1 MSKAQKD
8 TKKDGTEEKGE
19 STKLEKAREIDHYE
33 KIIDRVDK
41 EIQHVHRV
49 YYLLAGILGLIM
61 TAGIAAVTILTWNT
75 LGDARESVRQET
87 QEMKSSLE
95 EEVGMLKQKAEEMK
109 SSLEKE
115 VGMLRQEVQRRVER
129 EFDKEEIQQLVREEA
144 MERIDAVADQFI
156 EKEIDKKVTPV
167 ISGVEKEMGVLDNA
181 LLTIQE
187 RLKHIV
193 ETTEKRVEGL
203 EKETE
208 ETLNEMKTESEFLL
222 TLLRAQHGEKE
233 SWVKLFQIAEKE
245 QETERGRFAGDTA
258 RRIYDKFF
266 IMQDARRRHYG
277 DGVSDSSVVKSLK
290 HRWSHRRKMAVYT
303 VKERSMHDQI
313 PALISMIELEENL
326 DVLGVIFRVLNEL
339 LGTDLHYADTN
350 ALRSFEEAWE
360 VKKKELEETRGEHE

>member
-87 QEMKSSLE
+87 QEMKSSLEEEVGMLKQKAQEMKSSLE

-222 TLLRAQHGEKE
+222 TLLRAC
-233 SWVKLFQIAEKE
+233 L
-245 QETERGRFAGDTA
+245 
-258 RRIYDKFF
+258 
-266 IMQDARRRHYG
+266 
-277 DGVSDSSVVKSLK
+277 L
-290 HRWSHRRKMAVYT
+290 YT
-303 VKERSMHDQI
+303 SPSPRD
-313 PALISMIELEENL
+313 
-326 DVLGVIFRVLNEL
+326 
-339 LGTDLHYADTN
+339 
-350 ALRSFEEAWE
+350 
-360 VKKKELEETRGEHE
+360 